1 MKTLSKIIML
11 VVVLSF
17 FTTTNAQ
24 RPFES
29 LEILEQQKQ
38 NIEKINQQRQR
49 QIEGVNGVA
58 TNKVQERR
66 KVKLSENTQKRVGGL
81 VVSIFNRFNQVNER
95 LSNTVNRIEEKA
107 EFFSEKFEIELEET
121 EIEIIRTRE
130 LIEDLNIDIIEAQN
144 LIEERIESE
153 ISQGEIREI
162 IEQIK
167 TSTTNTQQQIKNLI
181 QILKN
186 ETLEKIPS
194 SDEEV
199 LE

>member
-1 MKTLSKIIML
+1 ML

-58 TNKVQERR
+58 TNKVQARR

>member
-1 MKTLSKIIML
+1 ML